1 MSNYRPKD
9 WERIKSGVQDGFAY
23 TDDSD
28 IVRYPDMEVYEA
40 GADAILEKLKDSG
53 TFTYGHHSP
62 DIDDQEI
69 SGYWVFIPDEE

>member
-9 WERIKSGVQDGFAY
+9 WNNPHLWVDEDGFDKWGEHY
-23 TDDSD
+23 DS
-28 IVRYPDMEVYEA
+28 YEA

-69 SGYWVFIPDEE
+69 SGYWAFIPDEE

>member
-9 WERIKSGVQDGFAY
+9 WKNPYENHGAVLKEMGNEIAF
-23 TDDSD
+23 
-28 IVRYPDMEVYEA
+28 EV
-40 GADAILEKLKDSG
+40 GADAMLEKLKDNG

-69 SGYWVFIPDEE
+69 SGYWVFIPNEE